1 MIAQKAADERKVRL
15 IKTARIITKKG
26 VVMEGKKVLLFLV
39 VLVFVLGGAMG
50 SATGYQPSY
59 FGVQNRAFVVPP
71 EFEMTKQAIARAEKS
86 AGVQYCPEKLEQA
99 KATAKEG
106 AEIYWSC
113 RSKEGLAK
121 LAEARRLAQE
131 AEQCSPPPKP
141 VAKPTPPPPPPPKMI
156 KLEGV
161 HFAFDSAQLTPEGR
175 MILDEQTETLMDNP
189 GLQVEIAGHTDA
201 VGTDEYNQDLSE
213 RRAQSVKEYLVS
225 KGVGAGRLK
234 TVGYGESRP
243 IASNITEEG
252 RAENRRVELKIIE

>member
-1 MIAQKAADERKVRL
+1 
-15 IKTARIITKKG
+15 
-26 VVMEGKKVLLFLV
+26 MEGKKVLLFLV
-39 VLVFVLGGAMG
+39 VLVFMAGGFIGSAMG
-50 SATGYQPSY
+50 YQESY
-59 FGVQNRAFVVPP
+59 FGVQNRALVVPSDFP
-71 EFEMTKQAIARAEKS
+71 MTEQAIARAERS

-113 RSKEGLAK
+113 HTQEGLSK

-141 VAKPTPPPPPPPKMI
+141 VAKPAPAPPPPPKVVE
-156 KLEGV
+156 LEGV
-161 HFAFDSAQLTPEGR
+161 HFAFDSAQITPEGR
-175 MILDEQTETLMDNP
+175 MILDEQAETLMDNP
-189 GLQVEIAGHTDA
+189 GLQVEITGHTDA
-201 VGTDEYNQDLSE
+201 IGTEAYNQDLSE

-225 KGVGAGRLK
+225 KGVAAGRLK

-243 IASNITEEG
+243 IASNDTAEG